1 MTEPMRLYAFHC
13 GTERA
18 DWAVFDPFDERV
30 GQKVLNPYFVYVVS
44 HPRGWVLI
52 DTGLHP
58 EMRRDPRAHLGPA
71 ADSFVI
77 ERLDSDDDVVSKLA
91 MLGLKPTDVHH
102 VVQSHLHFDHAGG
115 LHAFGHATIYVQAA
129 ELPFAYWP
137 PVYQR
142 GIYVK
147 ADFDHPLRWK
157 ELSGEHDLFGDGRIV
172 LFPTPGHTP
181 GHQSIL
187 LRLDGGNIILIIDA
201 HYLVSKMRQRLLTS
215 VVWNPDAMVASW
227 LRIEDLEE
235 RNGAELISTHD
246 PEFATKVRL
255 APDAWYE

>member
-1 MTEPMRLYAFHC
+1 M
-13 GTERA
+13 
-18 DWAVFDPFDERV
+18 
-30 GQKVLNPYFVYVVS
+30 
-44 HPRGWVLI
+44 
-52 DTGLHP
+52 
-58 EMRRDPRAHLGPA
+58 
-71 ADSFVI
+71 
-77 ERLDSDDDVVSKLA
+77 
-91 MLGLKPTDVHH
+91 
-102 VVQSHLHFDHAGG
+102 
-115 LHAFGHATIYVQAA
+115 
-129 ELPFAYWP
+129 PFAYWP

-157 ELSGEHDLFGDGRIV
+157 ELSGEHDVFGDGRIV

-181 GHQSIL
+181 GHQWIL

-201 HYLVSKMRQRLLTS
+201 HYLVEKMRQRLLTS

-235 RNGAELISTHD
+235 RNDAELISTHD

-255 APDAWYE
+255 APDAWYESSGGPTAIAPGRSRAPTPRPAPTAGRGRPGAGRRTSRRARTEGAPS